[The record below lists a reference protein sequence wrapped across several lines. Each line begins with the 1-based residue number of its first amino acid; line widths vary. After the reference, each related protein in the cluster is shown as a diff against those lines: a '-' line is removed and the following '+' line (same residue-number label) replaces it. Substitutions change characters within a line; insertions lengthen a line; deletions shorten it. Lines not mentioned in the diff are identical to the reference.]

1 MNPRQDLQLR
11 RLEIANHNG
20 LDGAAV
26 ATSLR
31 EHLDLWDAMVFG
43 GFGCDALMEL
53 HDMDHSGGFSGDTVC
68 VRTDQTRAEALLELT
83 RNWHPDD
90 VEAIGVNEMQEMKD
104 FRLPSGAQPDKY
116 RALQWAFN
124 KSTDV
129 IIWAWWD

>member
-1 MNPRQDLQLR
+1 MVSMALR
-11 RLEIANHNG
+11 LLPVYVNILTYGTRW
-20 LDGAAV
+20 
-26 ATSLR
+26 SLVVLAR
-31 EHLDLWDAMVFG
+31 
-43 GFGCDALMEL
+43 DALMEL
-53 HDMDHSGGFSGDTVC
+53 RDMDHSGGFSGDTVC